1 MEQVSVFRLRLGLVL
16 IGIWWI
22 PIWLLAPLASHFVDQ
37 PVGSITIAI
46 AIVQTI
52 IGLIG
57 ALFAGRQAAKIV
69 RHTGFRAVPGKIWRV
84 LWTGRL
90 IEPEQTE
97 ATGAS
102 EPSTPA

>member
-1 MEQVSVFRLRLGLVL
+1 MEYVSVFRLRLGAVL

-22 PIWLLAPLASHFVDQ
+22 PIWLLAPVVAHFVDW
-37 PVGSITIAI
+37 PVGSLTLAI

-57 ALFAGRQAAKIV
+57 VVIAGRQTAMIV
-69 RHTGFRAVPGKIWRV
+69 RNTPFRAVPGKIWHV

-90 IEPEQTE
+90 DNQ
-97 ATGAS
+97 GH
-102 EPSTPA
+102 